1 MLEMLK
7 LGEILESIS
16 NYDSLQLFMTIAV
29 AGGTSS
35 TLVKRLELTRK
46 QYYSK
51 MSRLINSGL
60 IKKHRGDFCL
70 TTFGATVYEIV
81 DELRLLSD
89 RYWMLKATKPHMNI
103 TATVLKENLE
113 PTVIQQNGI
122 DVSSEK
128 KLVALSVA

>member
-1 MLEMLK
+1 MLK

-89 RYWMLKATKPHMNI
+89 RYWMLNATKPHMNI

-128 KLVALSVA
+128 KLVAPSIA